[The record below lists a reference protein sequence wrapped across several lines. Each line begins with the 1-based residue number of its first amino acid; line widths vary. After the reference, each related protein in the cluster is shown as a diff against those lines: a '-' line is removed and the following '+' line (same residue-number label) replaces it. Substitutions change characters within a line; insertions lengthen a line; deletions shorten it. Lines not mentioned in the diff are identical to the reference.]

1 LSKPGGRAKGYRR
14 GCRAQGCDTIER
26 PTDVNW
32 RRALRGVLLVASIG
46 LALHLV
52 LPQIPGLERSLRLIV
67 GTSHLLVGAAFVA
80 EVLSELSYAELLG
93 RSVGTIARTRYSS
106 RVRRRRGMERW
117 FMLRL
122 TLTGYGVSHVFPG
135 GGAVATTMTY
145 RVLRH
150 RGLDS
155 EKVGLAL
162 AAVSVLV
169 YGALGVLLAGS
180 LAYMFVMGDLGPVLK
195 TSSTLLLVLTLGGA
209 LFAYATYR
217 EPTLARSVVSSA
229 VRRIGRFLPDRK
241 LQPALEK
248 AERRSAEFVS
258 RLGEAFRAAHRHMTG
273 RPREALIFSAL
284 GFGYWAFDALCLILM
299 FEAMGV
305 PASPLVLLVAYGVAT
320 SIATIPLTP
329 GGIGV
334 FETTMLATL
343 VLLGVG
349 SEAAIPILGY
359 RLFNFWLPIPLA
371 AIFYPTLRLGAGAG
385 SSTR

>member
-1 LSKPGGRAKGYRR
+1 
-14 GCRAQGCDTIER
+14 
-26 PTDVNW
+26 
-32 RRALRGVLLVASIG
+32 LRGVLLVASIG

-80 EVLSELSYAELLG
+80 EVSSELCYAELLG
-93 RSVGTIARTRYSS
+93 RSVGTIARPRYSS
-106 RVRRRRGMERW
+106 RVGRHRGIERW

-122 TLTGYGVSHVFPG
+122 TVTGYGAAHVFPG

-145 RVLRH
+145 RVLRQ
-150 RGLDS
+150 RGLDP

-180 LAYMFVMGDLGPVLK
+180 LAYMLLMGDLGPVSK
-195 TSSTLLLVLTLGGA
+195 TSSFLLLVLTLGGA

-217 EPTLARSVVSSA
+217 EPTLAKNLARSA
-229 VRRIGRFLPDRK
+229 VRLIGRSLPGSRSVLDR
-241 LQPALEK
+241 

-258 RLGEAFRAAHRHMTG
+258 RLGEEFRAAHRHMTG
-273 RPREALIFSAL
+273 RPRAVLMLSAL
-284 GFGYWAFDALCLILM
+284 GFGYWAFDALCLILV
-299 FEAMGV
+299 FEAIGV

-329 GGIGV
+329 GGIGI

-371 AIFYPTLRLGAGAG
+371 AIFYPTLRYGAGAR

>member
-1 LSKPGGRAKGYRR
+1 VTG
-14 GCRAQGCDTIER
+14 
-26 PTDVNW
+26 
-32 RRALRGVLLVASIG
+32 RRALRGILLVASIG

-52 LPQIPGLERSLRLIV
+52 LPQIPGLERYLRLIV

-80 EVLSELSYAELLG
+80 EVLSELCYAELLG
-93 RSVGTIARTRYSS
+93 RSVGTVSRLGSSS
-106 RVRRRRGMERW
+106 RVRKRGGIERW

-122 TLTGYGVSHVFPG
+122 TVTGYGLAHVLPG

-145 RVLRH
+145 RVLRR
-150 RGLDS
+150 RGLDP

-180 LAYMFVMGDLGPVLK
+180 LAYMLTMGDLGSMPK
-195 TSSTLLLVLTLGGA
+195 TSSFLLLVLTLGGA

-217 EPTLARSVVSSA
+217 KPTLTKSVARSVVHL
-229 VRRIGRFLPDRK
+229 IGRFLPGSRFRSVLENTDRWT
-241 LQPALEK
+241 
-248 AERRSAEFVS
+248 AEFVS
-258 RLGEAFRAAHRHMTG
+258 RLGEEFRAAHRHMMG
-273 RPREALIFSAL
+273 RPKEALILSAL

-305 PASPLVLLVAYGVAT
+305 PASPLVLIVAYGIAT

-329 GGIGV
+329 GGIGL

-349 SEAAIPILGY
+349 PEAAIPILGY

-371 AIFYPTLRLGAGAG
+371 AIFYPTLRSRKDHMTVTSTIG
-385 SSTR
+385 SR

>member
-1 LSKPGGRAKGYRR
+1 
-14 GCRAQGCDTIER
+14 
-26 PTDVNW
+26 VNW

-150 RGLDS
+150 SGLDS

-180 LAYMFVMGDLGPVLK
+180 LAYLFVMGDLGPVLK

-359 RLFNFWLPIPLA
+359 RVFNFWLPIPLA
-371 AIFYPTLRLGAGAG
+371 AIFYPTLRSGAGTSA
-385 SSTR
+385 SPR